1 MIQPGRVAPDARF
14 SPLDTRSRLIDSVQS
29 LWYYFVV
36 VLLPLAIFSCESE
49 DSPSSYVA
57 RVGDYHLTQ
66 SEFDRLLDD
75 MGPVP
80 DSTEARQQVLEQWIR
95 RTLLLREAE
104 RLNLSED
111 PEVRRML
118 DERRKS
124 TLVSAV
130 TERIYEEAEVEPT
143 DEEIRTYFE
152 RHQEQLTLT
161 EPYVRVRHLVVSNRD
176 SAETVRQRLLNIRGS
191 AAADS
196 AWRQL
201 GRMYAQNPTRAL
213 ELSDRFLPERRLFSQ
228 LPYVQDEPSE
238 LQEGEVA
245 PVLEDGSEYHVLQL
259 VRRISEGTP
268 PELEWMEAEIR
279 RRLKIRNRKQMYAR
293 EVQRLRNRAKANDQI
308 ETP

>member
-1 MIQPGRVAPDARF
+1 M
-14 SPLDTRSRLIDSVQS
+14 IDSVQS